1 MKYRI
6 GLVAKLLGISPEGL
20 RLYERD
26 GILESRREENGSGY
40 RYYERLDITA
50 LLRARS
56 YQKYGFSLKETE
68 SLINTDDVEQ
78 VMAGYADRRRQLAR
92 EIAHKQRMLDYL
104 DKISEIL
111 HRLPDELWQ
120 IRRETRPGLYRFE
133 FMEGDRLILEPEA
146 YGDFQRWVSMAPFTF
161 PAQRNDWQALKEGRD
176 HSFSAL
182 GLLEED
188 AGALEVREEGL
199 VQYLPPCPCLY
210 TVVRISR
217 ENASC
222 VHYLNHL
229 LQFVDREGIRV
240 TGDPVARTFL
250 SLNKR
255 DDYTRYRQIWLPVEE

>member
-6 GLVAKLLGISPEGL
+6 GVVAKLLGISPEGL

-50 LLRARS
+50 LLRARA

-68 SLINTDDVEQ
+68 SLINTDDIDQIVD
-78 VMAGYADRRRQLAR
+78 GYTRRSQQLAE
-92 EIAHKQRMLDYL
+92 EIARKRRMLDYL
-104 DKISEIL
+104 NKTSAIIE
-111 HRLPDELWQ
+111 RLPEELWQ
-120 IRRETRPGLYRFE
+120 IRRDTRPGLYRFE
-133 FMEGDRLILEPEA
+133 FMKGDELMLKPEA

-161 PAQRNDWQALKEGRD
+161 PSQRNEWEALTEGRD
-176 HSFSAL
+176 RSFSAL
-182 GLLEED
+182 GMMEED
-188 AGALEVREEGL
+188 AAALGVRESEL
-199 VQYLPPCPCLY
+199 VRYFPPCSCLY

-222 VHYLNHL
+222 DKYLAHL
-229 LQFVDREGIRV
+229 REFVEREGIQV

-250 SLNKR
+250 SMNKR
-255 DDYTRYRQIWLPVEE
+255 DDYTRYRQIWLPVE